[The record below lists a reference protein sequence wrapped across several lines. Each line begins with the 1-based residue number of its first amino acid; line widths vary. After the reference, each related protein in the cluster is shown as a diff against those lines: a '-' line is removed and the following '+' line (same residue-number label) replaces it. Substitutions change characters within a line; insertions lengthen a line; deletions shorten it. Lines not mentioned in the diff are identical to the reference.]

1 VISICYLVL
10 VTGAGQRTSSFFTQ
24 PCSVQAPARGFAP
37 PNLRLPYF
45 AMAKSESQNRILTY
59 GQEKSS
65 NHSAEAFFLVAGA
78 GQRTF
83 LALPKTL
90 FRSGM
95 LEASFCACPH
105 STEPGLRPTVRAC
118 LSTKI
123 KCPPFGEHLILV
135 AGAGLEP
142 ATSWL

>member
-1 VISICYLVL
+1 M
-10 VTGAGQRTSSFFTQ
+10 VTGRTADFIL
-24 PCSVQAPARGFAP
+24 
-37 PNLRLPYF
+37 LRKVMF
-45 AMAKSESQNRILTY
+45 GAN
-59 GQEKSS
+59 
-65 NHSAEAFFLVAGA
+65 GA

-83 LALPKTL
+83 LAMPKTL

-105 STEPGLRPTVRAC
+105 STELGLRPTVRAC

-123 KCPPFGEHLILV
+123 KCPPFGEHPILV